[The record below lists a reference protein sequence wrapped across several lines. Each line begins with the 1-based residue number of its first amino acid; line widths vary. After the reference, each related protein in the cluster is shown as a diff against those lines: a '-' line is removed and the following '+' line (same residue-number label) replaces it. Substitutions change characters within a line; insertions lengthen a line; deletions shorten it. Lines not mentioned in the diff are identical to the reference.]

1 MASIFD
7 SIRVTTPR
15 RNRFKKDHEVKL
27 SCKAGQLIPFVN
39 QHVVANETV
48 NCSTEALVRFA
59 PLMAPVMHRFNLRT
73 YYFFVP
79 YRLLMEDVETFFTGG
94 KSGTEF
100 PPIVHL
106 SNFGDETSDQI
117 QSFFGVG
124 SLSDYLGIPTVNDI
138 SPEEATLIFNTG
150 IFPDINLLPHLTYN
164 LIMNEYFIDENVD
177 DPLYFDVS
185 NTSLNLD
192 ACVNNFKIFN
202 KRWPKDY
209 FTSALPWTQR
219 GEEVK
224 LPIEPQNVVLDRS
237 SLAVKHQKFYD
248 NVSGKSADIFSNE
261 VSQGFE
267 SVGFDSRDGL
277 TGSNLDIDPNG
288 TLKTDGST
296 SITIN
301 KLRTAI
307 KMQEALEL
315 TARCGYRFK
324 EYLIGR
330 FGVCPP
336 DSRLQRPEFL
346 GGGNTPVVISEVLQT
361 SQSTEGVDGS
371 NQGHM
376 AGHAVSVSSQHSFNY
391 HALEPGIVLGLLCV
405 FPTATYQ
412 QGLNKFWTKKDRFD
426 FYDPLFAHLGEQE
439 VLSTELDFWHTLNT
453 YSDVSM
459 LFGYQSRYAEYKT
472 IPSSVHGAFRDSL
485 QFWHAGRIFDNAPA
499 LNSDFLKID
508 SSDFKQIFNVN
519 DQDVENIY
527 LHLYVS
533 YESKSPMPKFGT
545 PYI

>member
-59 PLMAPVMHRFNLRT
+59 PLMAPIMHRFNLRT

-106 SNFGDETSDQI
+106 SNTGSEDSSDI

-138 SPEEATLIFNTG
+138 STTDAELIFQSG
-150 IFPDINLLPHLTYN
+150 IFPDINLLPHLSYN

-177 DPLYFDVS
+177 EPLYFDIN
-185 NTSLNLD
+185 NTTLNLAD
-192 ACVNNFKIFN
+192 CTRNFKIFN

-224 LPIEPQNVVLDRS
+224 LPMDPQNVVLDKP
-237 SLAVKHQKFYD
+237 SLAIKHQKLYD
-248 NVSGKSADIFSNE
+248 RVSGLSSDLSHE
-261 VSQGFE
+261 SLSQGFE

-277 TGSNLDIDPNG
+277 TGNSLDIDPNG

-361 SQSTEGVDGS
+361 SQSTEGADGS
-371 NQGHM
+371 NQGNM
-376 AGHAVSVSSQHSFNY
+376 AGHAVSVSSQHSFKY
-391 HALEPGIVLGLLCV
+391 HALEPGIVLGILCV

-453 YSDVSM
+453 YQDVSM
-459 LFGYQSRYAEYKT
+459 LFGYQSRFAEYKT
-472 IPSSVHGAFRDSL
+472 IQSSVHGAFRDSL